1 MGAMILVPT
10 DGSPCADKAVAF
22 AIAEAR
28 RLGAGLT
35 FLHVLYSPS
44 TLVPP
49 PEISEEEDEVLRE
62 AVKKAEA
69 EGVFARG
76 ALVRGEHPVEAI
88 VAESETGYDR
98 IVMGRQGG
106 GMLRRLLLGST
117 TAGVIQL
124 AKVPVLVVPCD
135 HDG

>member
-1 MGAMILVPT
+1 MGKMILVPT
-10 DGSPCADKAVAF
+10 DGSPCAEKAVDF
-22 AIAEAR
+22 AIREAAA
-28 RLGAGLT
+28 LGAGLA

-44 TLVPP
+44 TLVPTP
-49 PEISEEEDEVLRE
+49 DLTEEEDEVLKE

-69 EGVFARG
+69 AGLFAKG
-76 ALVRGEHPVEAI
+76 LLVRGEHPVEAI
-88 VAESETGYDR
+88 VSEAETGYDR

-117 TAGVIQL
+117 TAGVVQL

-135 HDG
+135 HEG